1 MDLKM
6 LIERVKADDADALNT
21 IYEAYVPMMRN
32 VCFSITK
39 ADEDTVNDLVQDA
52 FILAYYSIEKLNDE
66 EKFGEWTAAIAKNVS
81 LKYLERKRKVKFLPL
96 SHYLDNMNVES
107 GVSADAVLAEK
118 ELMQLIDR
126 LPEGYGKV
134 FRMSVI
140 EGLSHK
146 EIAERLG
153 IEPHSSSSQ
162 LARAKAMLRKMINR
176 RMLAVISAII
186 VMIPL
191 CKYLFQRRGTEEKK
205 TVTAKVEGTK
215 VKSKK
220 TQHIAKQPSVTPIV
234 SDNYI
239 TKTSTTASLPQ
250 GGADLDLM
258 PKNAVLEIRDTAINI
273 AVAVPPT
280 DSVAR
285 DSIQYNIPIFENHM
299 AEDGSKKHK
308 SKWQLLVAGSLGP
321 ALVQNA
327 YKLFAGIG
335 DDITDSPTTDIP
347 KVISTWEDYYKFLV
361 RKGGKVSPDTAAL
374 ITIAEHNT
382 GKIVEREQHDKPITL
397 GLALTKS
404 LGKNWS
410 IESGLQYS
418 LLKSN
423 FTMGEGAYYI
433 QRTQK
438 VHYLGL
444 PFRLSY
450 KWLRSKRW
458 SVYSSAGVLLDIPLV
473 GEAKERY
480 VPTPQFHTRAV
491 GTSHHRGNGR
501 WVQAWACNT
510 ICRQTG
516 AFMPNPHLIGTYP
529 MAVPF
534 TPSGQSIHLRL
545 RLRLALGSLG
555 KIWWRMQSF
564 RLLRHL
570 KVIEAQKFLLTKCTA
585 QKTTYKTGCYTST
598 IFCDL
603 ATRN

>member
-1 MDLKM
+1 M

-220 TQHIAKQPSVTPIV
+220 TQHIAKQPSVTPTV

-239 TKTSTTASLPQ
+239 TKTSTTTSLPQ
-250 GGADLDLM
+250 GDADLDSM
-258 PKNAVLEIRDTAINI
+258 PKNAMLEIRDTAINI

-308 SKWQLLVAGSLGP
+308 NKWQLLAAGSLGP

-361 RKGGKVSPDTAAL
+361 RKGGKVSPDTVAL

-458 SVYSSAGVLLDIPLV
+458 SVYSSAGVLLNVPLV

-480 VPTPQFHTRAV
+480 VTDT
-491 GTSHHRGNGR
+491 T
-501 WVQAWACNT
+501 
-510 ICRQTG
+510 
-516 AFMPNPHLIGTYP
+516 
-529 MAVPF
+529 VPYKDSWRF
-534 TPSGQSIHLRL
+534 TPSWQWSVGAGVGVQYNLSPNWGIYAEPTFNWYIPNGSSIHT
-545 RLRLALGSLG
+545 
-555 KIWWRMQSF
+555 IWTEHPF
-564 RLLRHL
+564 T
-570 KVIEAQKFLLTKCTA
+570 VTA
-585 QKTTYKTGCYTST
+585 PFGVRFTW
-598 IFCDL
+598 
-603 ATRN
+603 

>member
-21 IYEAYVPMMRN
+21 IYEAYVPIMRN

-52 FILAYYSIEKLNDE
+52 FILAYYSIEKLNDG
-66 EKFGEWTAAIAKNVS
+66 EKFGEWAAAITKNVS

-220 TQHIAKQPSVTPIV
+220 TQHIAKQTSVTPTV

-239 TKTSTTASLPQ
+239 TKTSTTTSLPQ
-250 GGADLDLM
+250 GGADLDSM

-299 AEDGSKKHK
+299 AEDVSKKHK
-308 SKWQLLVAGSLGP
+308 SKWQLLAAGSLGP

-361 RKGGKVSPDTAAL
+361 QKGGKVSPDTAAL

-404 LGKNWS
+404 LGKNWN

-458 SVYSSAGVLLDIPLV
+458 SVYSSAGVLLNVPLV

-480 VPTPQFHTRAV
+480 VTDIT
-491 GTSHHRGNGR
+491 
-501 WVQAWACNT
+501 
-510 ICRQTG
+510 
-516 AFMPNPHLIGTYP
+516 
-529 MAVPF
+529 VPYKDSWHF
-534 TPSGQSIHLRL
+534 TPSWQWSVGAGVGVQYNLSPNWGIYAEPTFNWYIPNGSSIHT
-545 RLRLALGSLG
+545 
-555 KIWWRMQSF
+555 IWTEHPFTVTVPFGVRFTW
-564 RLLRHL
+564 
-570 KVIEAQKFLLTKCTA
+570 
-585 QKTTYKTGCYTST
+585 
-598 IFCDL
+598 
-603 ATRN
+603 

>member
-52 FILAYYSIEKLNDE
+52 FILAYYSLEKLNDE
-66 EKFGEWTAAIAKNVS
+66 EKFGEWAAAITKNVS
-81 LKYLERKRKVKFLPL
+81 LKYLERKRKVKFMPL

-118 ELMQLIDR
+118 ELMQLINR

-176 RMLAVISAII
+176 RMLAVISVII

-191 CKYLFQRRGTEEKK
+191 CKYLFQRRDSEEKK

-215 VKSKK
+215 AKSKK
-220 TQHIAKQPSVTPIV
+220 AQHVATQPSVTSTV
-234 SDNYI
+234 SNKYI
-239 TKTSTTASLPQ
+239 AKASTTIPMPQ
-250 GGADLDLM
+250 SDRDLDSV

-280 DSVAR
+280 DSVVR
-285 DSIQYNIPIFENHM
+285 DSVQYYTPIFENYM
-299 AEDGSKKHK
+299 VEDGSKKHK
-308 SKWQLLVAGSLGP
+308 NKWQLLAAGSLGP

-327 YKLFAGIG
+327 YKLFAGMG
-335 DDITDSPTTDIP
+335 DDIIDAPTTDIP
-347 KVISTWEDYYKFLV
+347 KVISTWEDYRKFLML
-361 RKGGKVSPDTAAL
+361 KGGKMSPDTAAL

-458 SVYSSAGVLLDIPLV
+458 SVYSSAGVLLNVPLV

-480 VPTPQFHTRAV
+480 VTDT
-491 GTSHHRGNGR
+491 T
-501 WVQAWACNT
+501 
-510 ICRQTG
+510 
-516 AFMPNPHLIGTYP
+516 
-529 MAVPF
+529 VPYKDSWHF
-534 TPSGQSIHLRL
+534 TPSWQWSVGAGVGVQYNLSPNWGIYAEPTFNWYIPNGSSIHT
-545 RLRLALGSLG
+545 
-555 KIWWRMQSF
+555 IWTEHPF
-564 RLLRHL
+564 T
-570 KVIEAQKFLLTKCTA
+570 VTA
-585 QKTTYKTGCYTST
+585 PFGVRFTW
-598 IFCDL
+598 
-603 ATRN
+603 

>member
-1 MDLKM
+1 
-6 LIERVKADDADALNT
+6 
-21 IYEAYVPMMRN
+21 
-32 VCFSITK
+32 
-39 ADEDTVNDLVQDA
+39 
-52 FILAYYSIEKLNDE
+52 
-66 EKFGEWTAAIAKNVS
+66 
-81 LKYLERKRKVKFLPL
+81 VKFIPL
-96 SHYLDNMNVES
+96 FHYLDNMNVES

-191 CKYLFQRRGTEEKK
+191 CKYLFQRRNSEEKK

-215 VKSKK
+215 VKSEK
-220 TQHIAKQPSVTPIV
+220 TQPTTTYPSVTPTV
-234 SDNYI
+234 SSKYI
-239 TKTSTTASLPQ
+239 AKASTASPMPQ
-250 GGADLDLM
+250 GDSDLDSV

-308 SKWQLLVAGSLGP
+308 NKWQLLAAGSLGP
-321 ALVQNA
+321 TLVQNA

-374 ITIAEHNT
+374 ITIAKHNT

-450 KWLRSKRW
+450 KWLRSKQW
-458 SVYSSAGVLLDIPLV
+458 SVYSSAGVLLNVPLV

-480 VPTPQFHTRAV
+480 VTDT
-491 GTSHHRGNGR
+491 T
-501 WVQAWACNT
+501 
-510 ICRQTG
+510 
-516 AFMPNPHLIGTYP
+516 
-529 MAVPF
+529 VPYKGSWHF
-534 TPSGQSIHLRL
+534 TPSWQWSVGAGVGVQYNLSPNWGIYAEPTFNWYIPNGSSIHT
-545 RLRLALGSLG
+545 
-555 KIWWRMQSF
+555 IWTEHPF
-564 RLLRHL
+564 T
-570 KVIEAQKFLLTKCTA
+570 VTA
-585 QKTTYKTGCYTST
+585 PFGVRFTW
-598 IFCDL
+598 
-603 ATRN
+603 

>member
-21 IYEAYVPMMRN
+21 IYEAYVPIMRN

-66 EKFGEWTAAIAKNVS
+66 EKFGEWAAAITKNVS

-153 IEPHSSSSQ
+153 IEPYSSSSQ

-176 RMLAVISAII
+176 RMLAVISVII

-220 TQHIAKQPSVTPIV
+220 TQHIATQPSVTPTV

-239 TKTSTTASLPQ
+239 TKTSTTTPLPQ
-250 GGADLDLM
+250 GGADLDSV

-273 AVAVPPT
+273 AVAVPSIG
-280 DSVAR
+280 SVAR
-285 DSIQYNIPIFENHM
+285 DSIQYNIPIFENPWLKM
-299 AEDGSKKHK
+299 AQRSTKTSGNCLPLAHWDPLWFKTPINC
-308 SKWQLLVAGSLGP
+308 LP
-321 ALVQNA
+321 ALV
-327 YKLFAGIG
+327 
-335 DDITDSPTTDIP
+335 TTSPTHLPQI
-347 KVISTWEDYYKFLV
+347 Y
-361 RKGGKVSPDTAAL
+361 
-374 ITIAEHNT
+374 
-382 GKIVEREQHDKPITL
+382 
-397 GLALTKS
+397 
-404 LGKNWS
+404 
-410 IESGLQYS
+410 
-418 LLKSN
+418 
-423 FTMGEGAYYI
+423 
-433 QRTQK
+433 QK
-438 VHYLGL
+438 
-444 PFRLSY
+444 
-450 KWLRSKRW
+450 
-458 SVYSSAGVLLDIPLV
+458 
-473 GEAKERY
+473 
-480 VPTPQFHTRAV
+480 
-491 GTSHHRGNGR
+491 
-501 WVQAWACNT
+501 
-510 ICRQTG
+510 
-516 AFMPNPHLIGTYP
+516 
-529 MAVPF
+529 
-534 TPSGQSIHLRL
+534 
-545 RLRLALGSLG
+545 
-555 KIWWRMQSF
+555 
-564 RLLRHL
+564 
-570 KVIEAQKFLLTKCTA
+570 
-585 QKTTYKTGCYTST
+585 
-598 IFCDL
+598 
-603 ATRN
+603 

>member
-66 EKFGEWTAAIAKNVS
+66 EKFGEWTVAIAKNVS

-220 TQHIAKQPSVTPIV
+220 TQHIATQQSVTPTV

-239 TKTSTTASLPQ
+239 TKTSTTTSLPQ
-250 GGADLDLM
+250 GGADLDSM

-308 SKWQLLVAGSLGP
+308 SKWQLLAAGSLGP

-361 RKGGKVSPDTAAL
+361 RKGGKVSPDTAAQSL
-374 ITIAEHNT
+374 ESIIDTYLLLEA
-382 GKIVEREQHDKPITL
+382 VR
-397 GLALTKS
+397 AS
-404 LGKNWS
+404 LGIN
-410 IESGLQYS
+410 
-418 LLKSN
+418 
-423 FTMGEGAYYI
+423 
-433 QRTQK
+433 
-438 VHYLGL
+438 
-444 PFRLSY
+444 SY
-450 KWLRSKRW
+450 
-458 SVYSSAGVLLDIPLV
+458 
-473 GEAKERY
+473 
-480 VPTPQFHTRAV
+480 
-491 GTSHHRGNGR
+491 
-501 WVQAWACNT
+501 
-510 ICRQTG
+510 
-516 AFMPNPHLIGTYP
+516 
-529 MAVPF
+529 
-534 TPSGQSIHLRL
+534 
-545 RLRLALGSLG
+545 
-555 KIWWRMQSF
+555 
-564 RLLRHL
+564 
-570 KVIEAQKFLLTKCTA
+570 
-585 QKTTYKTGCYTST
+585 
-598 IFCDL
+598 
-603 ATRN
+603 